1 MSYWWNKYSI
11 RLVPW
16 NKYYSI
22 IFSFWNKYYQEQLYV
37 HILTV
42 NIECM
47 WLGTKRMERLARLSP
62 ISKPCHI
69 NSIITSIL
77 YIYHNTSSSH
87 GLKSYQISLISF
99 EENKMFLAGH
109 NVFLD
114 KVVTLTFKI
123 DKPDLFMKHSLV
135 VCYNK
140 TQYKL
145 ILSGRHI
152 YACVSYCC
160 NEE

>member
-1 MSYWWNKYSI
+1 
-11 RLVPW
+11 
-16 NKYYSI
+16 
-22 IFSFWNKYYQEQLYV
+22 
-37 HILTV
+37 
-42 NIECM
+42 
-47 WLGTKRMERLARLSP
+47 
-62 ISKPCHI
+62 
-69 NSIITSIL
+69 
-77 YIYHNTSSSH
+77 
-87 GLKSYQISLISF
+87 
-99 EENKMFLAGH
+99 MFLAGH

-160 NEE
+160 NEEWNGTRIENDWSVRLYKL